1 MGREKDWEELGDEI
15 AHAVNHAVSD
25 KNYAAL
31 NETIN
36 KIIDHAVDSGGDALK
51 NVLGGGRHDRER
63 ARRER
68 MRREAPPYMEQP
80 RYAYGEQYRNAHPAP
95 PVKQK
100 KKAEPGSFVG
110 PGILSVVGAGL
121 LVDAVQT
128 LFADGLL
135 GLFDGGNIIGGG
147 ILAVVGGM
155 LFWKGASKLLK
166 LYHFKV
172 YTDVL
177 AEKAYGDI
185 GEMARRIHKDKAYV
199 VKELKEMVAEGYFP
213 EGYVDADG
221 TTFMISE
228 ALYKEYVALSAERAR
243 YQQSQEEERRRQE
256 QEQRQ
261 RAAAAPTKEAAPSEQ
276 VDPRVKEILQKGE
289 QYLAKLRECNEA
301 IPGEAISAKISRM
314 EELVHKIL
322 LRAKAHPEVG
332 GELKKMMNYYLP
344 TTVKL
349 LEAYQEMDG
358 QPVAGE
364 NISSAKREIEET
376 LDTLNMAFER
386 LLDSIFQDTAWDVSS
401 DISVLQTMLAQEGL
415 AGNDFGSFAAGAG
428 QAAAMKKE

>member
-25 KNYAAL
+25 RNYAAL

-63 ARRER
+63 VRRER
-68 MRREAPPYMEQP
+68 MSREVPPYMNEG
-80 RYAYGEQYRNAHPAP
+80 RYAYGESRRSTTVASPE
-95 PVKQK
+95 KMQK
-100 KKAEPGSFVG
+100 KAQPGGFVG

-121 LVDAVQT
+121 LMNAVQT
-128 LFADGLL
+128 LFSDGFF
-135 GLFDGGNIIGGG
+135 GLFDGGNLIGGG
-147 ILAVVGGM
+147 ILAIVGGM
-155 LFWKGASKLLK
+155 LFWKGAKKLLK

-185 GEMARRIHKDKAYV
+185 GEMARRIPKDKAYV
-199 VKELKEMVAEGYFP
+199 VRELKEMVAEGYFP
-213 EGYVDADG
+213 EGHVDADG

-228 ALYKEYVALSAERAR
+228 ALYQEYVSLSAERAR
-243 YQQSQEEERRRQE
+243 YQQSQEEERKRQE
-256 QEQRQ
+256 EVKR
-261 RAAAAPTKEAAPSEQ
+261 EAAPEQ
-276 VDPRVKEILQKGE
+276 EAKAGEKVDPRVKEILQKGE
-289 QYLAKLRECNEA
+289 QYLAKLRQCNEA
-301 IPGEAISAKISRM
+301 IPGEVISAKISRM

-322 LRAKAHPEVG
+322 MRAKTHPEVG

-349 LEAYQEMDG
+349 LEAYQEMDS
-358 QPVAGE
+358 QPIAGE
-364 NISSAKREIEET
+364 NISSAKKEIEET

-415 AGNDFGSFAAGAG
+415 AGNDFESFSSGASAG
-428 QAAAMKKE
+428 AAMKKE